1 MDLRLN
7 IISLIGVYVFC
18 FLAWTLS
25 SDKKNIPWNTIKWG
39 LGTQFFL
46 SFLFLS
52 FPFFFSVFSS
62 LVSFF
67 SYFYAIPFG
76 YGSIK
81 DFSSLDILF
90 SIYKDTG
97 SFHSYVS
104 LLFIGS
110 FFLGFSY
117 TRLYKKIILF
127 LEKIFE
133 KTFIISGREA
143 LISILSPLFGIES
156 LFIGG
161 GIFKKLT
168 PSRLFTIATVLLS
181 SSSTLLIIIHSD
193 AMGNILPHIKGHLFF
208 ASLLSIFSALIVS
221 KIIYP
226 YSQSKDTIEASSG
239 EKNLT
244 IDIFWEGCIT
254 VSKFLGGAMLGG
266 FILICITNLVDGT
279 FQILGS
285 FQDVKVGP
293 NDLWYIALIKY
304 IKIGVSEVFIKLS
317 LKNIIAILLFP
328 FCFLAGISLEMIELW
343 RVSLLYSTNI
353 LGGAMRFSDS
363 IPIYKENSYSDRAI
377 LMSIYLINSSF
388 SIGAIGMVFGGI
400 SVVLDQK
407 PKQLSILLL
416 KIFPA
421 GILSQ
426 FITIAVVGVFD
437 FGNPLLFGR
446 P

>member
-52 FPFFFSVFSS
+52 FPFFFSIFSH

-67 SYFYAIPFG
+67 SYFYTIPFG

-90 SIYKDTG
+90 SIYKDIG
-97 SFHSYVS
+97 SFHSFVS
-104 LLFIGS
+104 LLFIGTL
-110 FFLGFSY
+110 FLGFSY
-117 TRLYKKIILF
+117 TKIYKKIITL
-127 LEKIFE
+127 LNILFE
-133 KTFIISGREA
+133 KSYVISGKEAFII
-143 LISILSPLFGIES
+143 ILSPLFGIES

-161 GIFKKLT
+161 MVNKLS
-168 PSRLFTIATVLLS
+168 PSKLFTIVNVLLS

-193 AMGNILPHIKGHLFF
+193 TMGNIIPNIKGHLFF
-208 ASLLSIFSALIVS
+208 ASLLSVFSAIIVS
-221 KIIYP
+221 KIIFP
-226 YSQSKDTIEASSG
+226 YNQSKESVDSKSTDT
-239 EKNLT
+239 NLT
-244 IDIFWEGCIT
+244 LDTFWKGSIT

-266 FILICITNLVDGT
+266 FILICITNLIDGT

-285 FQDVKVGP
+285 FREIKVGQ

-304 IKIGVSEVFIKLS
+304 IKIGVSEVFVKLS
-317 LKNIIAILLFP
+317 LKNLIAILLFP
-328 FCFLAGISLEMIELW
+328 LCFLSGVSLEMIELW

-363 IPIYKENSYSDRAI
+363 IPIFKENTYSDRSV
-377 LMSIYLINSSF
+377 LLSIYLINSSF
-388 SIGAIGMVFGGI
+388 SIGAIGMVFGGFFM
-400 SVVLDQK
+400 LLEEK
-407 PKQLSILLL
+407 PKQFPVLLF

-446 P
+446 L

>member
-7 IISLIGVYVFC
+7 IISLIGVYAFC

-52 FPFFFSVFSS
+52 FPFFFSIFSH

-67 SYFYAIPFG
+67 SYFYTIPFG

-104 LLFIGS
+104 LLFIGIL
-110 FFLGFSY
+110 FLGFSY
-117 TRLYKKIILF
+117 TKVYKKIIPILGK
-127 LEKIFE
+127 LFE
-133 KTFIISGREA
+133 KTFVISGKEAIIS
-143 LISILSPLFGIES
+143 LMSPLFGIES

-161 GIFKKLT
+161 MIYKIS
-168 PSRLFTIATVLLS
+168 PSKLFTIVNVLLS

-193 AMGNILPHIKGHLFF
+193 TMGNIIPNTKGHLFF
-208 ASLLSIFSALIVS
+208 ASLLSVFSAIIVS
-221 KIIYP
+221 KIIFP
-226 YSQSKDTIEASSG
+226 YNQSKEPTEVKITEPSLTLDT
-239 EKNLT
+239 
-244 IDIFWEGCIT
+244 FWKGSIT

-266 FILICITNLVDGT
+266 FILICITNLIDGT

-285 FQDVKVGP
+285 FREIKVGP
-293 NDLWYIALIKY
+293 NDLWYIALFKY
-304 IKIGVSEVFIKLS
+304 IKIGISEVFIKLS
-317 LKNIIAILLFP
+317 LKNLIAILLFP
-328 FCFLAGISLEMIELW
+328 LCFLAGVSLEMVELW

-363 IPIYKENSYSDRAI
+363 IPLIKENIYSDRSI
-377 LMSIYLINSSF
+377 LLSIYLINSSF
-388 SIGAIGMVFGGI
+388 SIGAIGMVFGGFFM
-400 SVVLDQK
+400 LLEEK
-407 PKQLSILLL
+407 PKQFSVILI

-446 P
+446 L